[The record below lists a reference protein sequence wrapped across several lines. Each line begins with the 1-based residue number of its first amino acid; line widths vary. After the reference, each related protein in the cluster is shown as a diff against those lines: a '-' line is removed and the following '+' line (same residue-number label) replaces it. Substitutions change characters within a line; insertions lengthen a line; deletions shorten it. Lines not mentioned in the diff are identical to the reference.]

1 MGSYRRKEYK
11 KKSKGLFHEKRLEGM
26 IKDEVDF
33 FLMGEEEPDSKMIIE
48 EYPIMFDE
56 PEIVKKLKE
65 EERLGKLQTFMMDIP
80 ENKEHYSPLPLVE
93 SLEKFEESD
102 RESKKGK
109 INSYNYT
116 LALAKKVLNKI
127 NER

>member
-1 MGSYRRKEYK
+1 MGSYRRKVYK

-56 PEIVKKLKE
+56 PKIVKELKE
-65 EERLGKLQTFMMDIP
+65 EERLGKLQIFMMDIP
-80 ENKEHYSPLPLVE
+80 ENKEHYSPLPFVE

-102 RESKKGK
+102 GESKKGK

-127 NER
+127 NNL

>member
-1 MGSYRRKEYK
+1 MYK
-11 KKSKGLFHEKRLEGM
+11 KKSKDLFHEKGLDGK

-33 FLMGEEEPDSKMIIE
+33 FYMGEEEPESKMILE

-56 PEIVKKLKE
+56 PEIVQELKE

-80 ENKEHYSPLPLVE
+80 ETKEHHSPLPIVE
-93 SLEKFEESD
+93 SLEKFEESE

-109 INSYNYT
+109 INIYNYT

-127 NER
+127 NNL